1 MIITLINGYE
11 YTCCKQSKLLD
22 KNGDMN
28 DFSHILSGC
37 NVFVLRLRILY
48 GKNIIMFHLFF

>member
-11 YTCCKQSKLLD
+11 YTCCKQSNLLD
-22 KNGDMN
+22 NNGDML

-37 NVFVLRLRILY
+37 NVLVLRLRTLY